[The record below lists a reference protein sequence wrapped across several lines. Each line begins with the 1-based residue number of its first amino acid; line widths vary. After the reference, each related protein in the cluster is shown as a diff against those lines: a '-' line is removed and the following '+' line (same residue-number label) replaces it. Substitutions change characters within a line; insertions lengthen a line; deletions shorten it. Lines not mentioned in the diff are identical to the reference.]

1 MPKSLLSRD
10 RNLWL
15 AGIFTVSL
23 IGYILL
29 LFNTP
34 REDFYHLFLLF
45 TLLGVCYIV
54 VLRFSSE
61 SNYKRLLWA
70 AVIFRVALLG
80 AVPELSDDFYRFIW
94 DGLLW
99 NQGIPPYAFLPNSLI
114 EHPELSGPLFPELYD
129 GLNSPDYFTIYP
141 ALSQLVFVISTILFP
156 ESIMGN
162 IITMRL
168 FLIAAEI
175 GTLLLLPK
183 LLEYF
188 QIKSKNALVYAWNPL
203 VIIEL
208 TGNLHFEALMIFFLV
223 LTLWFWKKGTWWWS
237 AVCLGLAVSTKLIP
251 LIFLPL
257 LWGRLPL
264 KRLLAYY
271 ILTGLTIAICFIPW
285 FDPDLIMGMSS
296 SLSLYFQKF
305 EFNASIYYLIR
316 EIGYAVKGWN
326 IIETAGKYLA
336 LTTFIAI
343 MLLAWWSRKKITWPQ
358 AMMWGL
364 LIYLLLT
371 TTVHPWYIT
380 PLVFLS
386 VFSDY
391 RFALVWSFAVIVS
404 YAGYSSQ
411 GYQENLVLT
420 FAEYALVLGYLVWE
434 TRTLLLPKNLFP
446 HKSVN

>member
-1 MPKSLLSRD
+1 MV
-10 RNLWL
+10 
-15 AGIFTVSL
+15 T
-23 IGYILL
+23 
-29 LFNTP
+29 
-34 REDFYHLFLLF
+34 
-45 TLLGVCYIV
+45 
-54 VLRFSSE
+54 LRFGSDR
-61 SNYKRLLWA
+61 NYKRLLWA
-70 AVIFRVALLG
+70 AIIFRLALLG

-114 EHPELSGPLFPELYD
+114 EQPELSGALFPELYD
-129 GLNSPDYFTIYP
+129 GLNSPDYFTVYP
-141 ALSQLVFVISTILFP
+141 ALSQLVFVISTKLFP

-175 GTLLLLPK
+175 GTLLLLPR
-183 LLEYF
+183 LLERF
-188 QIKSKNALVYAWNPL
+188 QIKSKHALIYAWNPL

-208 TGNLHFEALMIFFLV
+208 TGNLHFEALMIFFLA

-257 LWGRLPL
+257 LWGKLPWKNL
-264 KRLLAYY
+264 LSYYALTGITILICFLPWLNLELVMRLL
-271 ILTGLTIAICFIPW
+271 G
-285 FDPDLIMGMSS
+285 G
-296 SLSLYFQKF
+296 LSLYFVKF
-305 EFNASIYYLIR
+305 EFNASVYYVIR
-316 EIGYAVKGWN
+316 EIGFAVKGWN

-336 LTTFIAI
+336 LTTFVAI
-343 MLLAWWSRKKITWPQ
+343 MLLSWLSRKKITWPQ

-364 LIYLLLT
+364 LIYLMLT

-386 VFSDY
+386 IFSDY

-434 TRTLLLPKNLFP
+434 TRSIMLTKNLFP
-446 HKSVN
+446 LKSVN